1 MPAGPLEWTDAGYN
15 HTWFFPQPAKRQIPG
30 DRMHAIYAASYKPT
44 GKYFP
49 LAWSPDEKGVP
60 GVDVTQA
67 YLDTPST
74 AAAAEPEAAA
84 LPSDAG
90 GGKQQAEGGQVA

>member
-1 MPAGPLEWTDAGYN
+1 
-15 HTWFFPQPAKRQIPG
+15 
-30 DRMHAIYAASYKPT
+30 MHAIYAASYKPT

-60 GVDVTQA
+60 GVDVTQT

-74 AAAAEPEAAA
+74 AAAAAPGAVA
-84 LPSDAG
+84 LPADVSAG
-90 GGKQQAEGGQVA
+90 QKPAEGDQVVA